1 MYALSTSL
9 HTLDTLILASKK
21 FHTFL
26 FTRQF
31 SYFIFAPL
39 VSLDYNIYENG
50 VKLATFEISYLN

>member
-21 FHTFL
+21 FHTFV

-31 SYFIFAPL
+31 SYFILATL